1 MYERSAA
8 AGGADNRNCFV
19 AGTMVWLSNGK
30 RVAIQNVRL
39 GEEVLTR
46 NPAVKSA
53 TLAARNPLGRGRVLQ
68 LYRHLRPTIVL
79 RFSDGEKL
87 TTTAGHRF
95 FEAGV
100 GFVPAGRLAIG
111 CQIITRAG
119 PPLRLEAEHSTGK
132 LQTVYNFEVGGTHT
146 YFVGKAGLWVH
157 NDCKDVARKL
167 KRRIGGDIWKLSPKP
182 ETGAPWLQPP
192 SGELPGDWPW
202 AHHYVVVKDDKVW
215 DPMRGKEGVPKD
227 EYLEDWDMEVTDFI
241 PE

>member
-1 MYERSAA
+1 M
-8 AGGADNRNCFV
+8 
-19 AGTMVWLSNGK
+19 
-30 RVAIQNVRL
+30 RL

-46 NPAVKSA
+46 NPAAKSA
-53 TLAARNPLGRGRVLQ
+53 TLAARDPLGRGRVLQ

-119 PPLRLEAEHSTGK
+119 PPLRLEAEHATGK

-157 NDCKDVARKL
+157 NNCVTYPPDPWQNGYTTGDLPPGEYQRY
-167 KRRIGGDIWKLSPKP
+167 GGMDGRWITGPTVEPGEVSLPPDSPGWDNP
-182 ETGAPWLQPP
+182 PTRLRVIRPIPGVNSGIAAPWNGWGTVDPP
-192 SGELPGDWPW
+192 DCPGGGVQYELPTTVQEPIDNGFI
-202 AHHYVVVKDDKVW
+202 
-215 DPMRGKEGVPKD
+215 
-227 EYLEDWDMEVTDFI
+227 EVL
-241 PE
+241 